1 MTAVSTEHFRGVKR
15 TGSIYDLGLNRRVSR
30 SASYRTPV
38 YTCSPPTSKSRAEA
52 CPLSLLS
59 LWLCKRVVDLYT
71 LVLGCDDVTVSCVT
85 SVYMSTGHCSH
96 TRES

>member
-1 MTAVSTEHFRGVKR
+1 M
-15 TGSIYDLGLNRRVSR
+15 
-30 SASYRTPV
+30 
-38 YTCSPPTSKSRAEA
+38 
-52 CPLSLLS
+52 SLLS

-96 TRES
+96 TRDTRHTRRSPHTGHRSTPTLCVCGTWRGELEAPTADRGARTGQLSPKAKR